1 MVILAGLILGLGSSL
16 HCVGMCGPLSLAMV
30 GNSGSSWRLTLQM
43 AQYHLGRILTYA
55 SLGLIAGTLGLG
67 MQVAGIQ
74 QIVAMSAGALLI
86 TAAFAPFLVER
97 YIYKIPIIN
106 TGVRLL
112 SKQFGKL
119 KNPNSFGGRLLAG
132 ALHGFMPC
140 GMVYLALAGAIST
153 YTPAMGSLFMLT
165 FGLGTIPSLLAFG
178 LSGQAVLR
186 NHRSLFKYGQAAL
199 LFISGSLLLWKGIK
213 MDLSILSGV
222 VPMAGYDCH

>member
-153 YTPAMGSLFMLT
+153 YTPAMGSLFMLA

-186 NHRSLFKYGQAAL
+186 NHRSLFNA
-199 LFISGSLLLWKGIK
+199 
-213 MDLSILSGV
+213 
-222 VPMAGYDCH
+222 